1 MDPGRI
7 AAHAFMAGIPEEEL
21 DVVAL
26 AASEREFAA
35 GETLMSEGDFGH
47 CLFLVE
53 DGSADVSVDGTSVGT
68 VGTGQVIGE
77 VAVLASGRRTASVV
91 ATTPI
96 RVTSFFKRDVGA
108 RAHRAGGGAPP
119 ADGHTRAR
127 RVGVGHARRAP
138 RPYARAS
145 WR

>member
-1 MDPGRI
+1 VDRERI
-7 AAHAFMAGIPEEEL
+7 ALHPFLAGVPGDEL
-21 DVVAL
+21 DAVAS

-53 DGSADVSVDGTSVGT
+53 DGAAEVSVDGITAGT
-68 VGTGQVIGE
+68 VGPGEVIGE

-96 RVTSFFKRDVGA
+96 RAISFFKRDVWGLE
-108 RAHRAGGGAPP
+108 RTAPE
-119 ADGHTRAR
+119 TAR
-127 RVGVGHARRAP
+127 RLRAAIKEHAESA
-138 RPYARAS
+138 
-145 WR
+145 